1 MKAADIY
8 ALVAVQ
14 LAASLVLTYLKF
26 RNLTTHLKTLT
37 DFQIQAMF
45 RTWYKATTNHRT
57 RFTAN
62 LPLLTVRSGRAQSS
76 NIKARRRSV
85 PAIWELTEMYEI
97 DEKKPEKKHA
107 NSSGEVLWYGPAN
120 GFWVGHWSLPTY
132 CYTHWMMLPDPPQRT
147 ETPAEQ
153 AEREFEAYFEATF
166 SKRADDKQS
175 EGDAA
180 LREKM
185 REAFMRGLR

>member
-1 MKAADIY
+1 MNQIHSKPPSSHS
-8 ALVAVQ
+8 
-14 LAASLVLTYLKF
+14 SLGPCSIEQ
-26 RNLTTHLKTLT
+26 H
-37 DFQIQAMF
+37 
-45 RTWYKATTNHRT
+45 
-57 RFTAN
+57 
-62 LPLLTVRSGRAQSS
+62 QSS
-76 NIKARRRSV
+76 KTISPCNLG
-85 PAIWELTEMYEI
+85 ELTEMYEI

-147 ETPAEQ
+147 ETPAER
-153 AEREFEAYFEATF
+153 AEREFEAYFQATF
-166 SKRADDKQS
+166 SKRADDKQN

-185 REAFMRGLR
+185 REAFMRGAQI

>member
-1 MKAADIY
+1 MNQIHSKPPSSHS
-8 ALVAVQ
+8 
-14 LAASLVLTYLKF
+14 SLGPCSIEQHQ
-26 RNLTTHLKTLT
+26 NLKT
-37 DFQIQAMF
+37 ISPC
-45 RTWYKATTNHRT
+45 
-57 RFTAN
+57 N
-62 LPLLTVRSGRAQSS
+62 LG
-76 NIKARRRSV
+76 
-85 PAIWELTEMYEI
+85 ELTEMYEI

-147 ETPAEQ
+147 ETPAER
-153 AEREFEAYFEATF
+153 AEREFEAYFQATF

-185 REAFMRGLR
+185 REAFMRGAQI

>member
-1 MKAADIY
+1 MKQTPNRPCSSVSSPEPCSIE
-8 ALVAVQ
+8 Q
-14 LAASLVLTYLKF
+14 
-26 RNLTTHLKTLT
+26 RQGLKT
-37 DFQIQAMF
+37 I
-45 RTWYKATTNHRT
+45 NPC
-57 RFTAN
+57 N
-62 LPLLTVRSGRAQSS
+62 LG
-76 NIKARRRSV
+76 
-85 PAIWELTEMYEI
+85 ELSEMYEI
-97 DEKKPEKKHA
+97 ELKKPEKKHA

-147 ETPAEQ
+147 ETPAER
-153 AEREFEAYFEATF
+153 AEREFNAYFEATF

-185 REAFMRGLR
+185 REAFMRGAQI